1 VADILSTDEER
12 IDAPVMGAGQSPSAL
27 AATAQKAYRGTAY
40 SELMTGTATRVVKGA
55 GQVVLGGD
63 RGSTGR
69 PFSDAEHGTEIMRRS
84 RDTIIKSRAA
94 AMSGAWETDDVLGG
108 ISPEFWSHPQV
119 QNRYRPCTTRRS
131 SPPRPARTTRPRSA
145 RTSPGPTRTRR
156 ERRTA
161 WCRSICWLRAG

>member
-119 QNRYRPCTTRRS
+119 QNRYPALYHQAIESAATRKNY
-131 SPPRPARTTRPRSA
+131 AATVGKNFTG
-145 RTSPGPTRTRR
+145 TNTN
-156 ERRTA
+156 TA
-161 WCRSICWLRAG
+161 GTPYGLVPFDLLAP